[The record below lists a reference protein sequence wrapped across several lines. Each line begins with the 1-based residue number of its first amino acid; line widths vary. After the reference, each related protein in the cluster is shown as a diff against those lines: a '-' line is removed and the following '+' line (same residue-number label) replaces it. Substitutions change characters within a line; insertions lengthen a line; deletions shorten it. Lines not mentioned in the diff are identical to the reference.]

1 MLKFVSAPAR
11 CDPPGAD
18 QQKGVDMSK
27 VSGIY
32 RIELGNGWFYIG
44 SAVDL
49 RRRKREHLRTLNSQ
63 IHFNSRM
70 QNIWNKYGVFE
81 FTILEE
87 YATNELVI
95 REQIYLDKHF
105 DDPKNVNLAPTAG
118 SCLGRVHSVKTRAK
132 MSASRKG
139 KVFSAETREKISLA
153 CKGRKGHSPSI
164 EHRRKIS
171 AASTGRVASVET
183 RAKMSAAWIRRRA
196 A

>member
-18 QQKGVDMSK
+18 QQKGVDVSK

-49 RRRKREHLRTLNSQ
+49 RRRRREHLRTLNFK
-63 IHFNSRM
+63 IHVNSHM
-70 QNIWNKYGVFE
+70 QNRWNKYSIFE
-81 FTILEE
+81 FVVLEE
-87 YATNELVI
+87 CEINELI
-95 REQIYLDKHF
+95 LREQAFLDIYF
-105 DDPKNVNLAPTAG
+105 ADPKNINLAPTAG
-118 SCLGRVHSVKTRAK
+118 SCLGRVHSVETRAK

-139 KVFSAETREKISLA
+139 KVFSAETKAKISAA
-153 CKGRKGHSPSI
+153 CKGRKGHSPST
-164 EHRRKIS
+164 EHRKKIS
-171 AASTGRVASVET
+171 IASTGRKASAET
-183 RAKMSAAWIRRRA
+183 RAKMSAAWVRRRA